1 MASAHKYLLK
11 RARCVEI
18 TVGHTPDADDAF
30 MFYGIV
36 ANKVTMDDVKVKHV
50 IEDIESLNKKA
61 LKNEL
66 DVTAVSAHAY
76 AYTHDYVI
84 LRSGASFGK
93 AYGPIVIAKRKF
105 SVEELKKSRIAIPG
119 RMTTAYLLLRMAIGD
134 FNPVEMKFSD
144 INAAV
149 EKDAVDAGL
158 VIHEAQITYDQA
170 KFVNTLDLGLWWDGV
185 SKGLPLPLGIN
196 IASKRLGSDMISRFD
211 DLLKRSIQFGF
222 ENIGDSIDYAM
233 QYARG
238 GSRYLIEKFVRMY
251 VNDLTID
258 MGEQGVSSLHKLYS
272 IAKQNQIIN
281 NIEVAIA

>member
-1 MASAHKYLLK
+1 M
-11 RARCVEI
+11 EI
-18 TVGHTPDADDAF
+18 KVGHTPDADDAF

-36 ANKVTMDDVKVKHV
+36 SNNVAIDGVTIKHV
-50 IEDIESLNKKA
+50 IEDIESLNRRA

-76 AYTHDYVI
+76 AYTRDYVI

-105 SVEELKKSRIAIPG
+105 SVDELKKSRIAVPG
-119 RMTTAYLLLRMAIGD
+119 KMTTAYLLLKMAIGD
-134 FNPVEMKFSD
+134 FNAVEMRFSE
-144 INAAV
+144 INGAV
-149 EKDAVDAGL
+149 ERGSVDAGL

-170 KFVNTLDLGLWWDGV
+170 KFVNTLDLGLWWDDV

-196 IASKRLGSDMISRFD
+196 IASKRLGNEMIKRFD
-211 DLLKRSIQFGF
+211 ELLKRSIKFGF
-222 ENIGDSIDYAM
+222 DNLDAALDYAM

-238 GSRYLIEKFVRMY
+238 GSRYLIEKFVKMY

-258 MGEQGVSSLHKLYS
+258 MGEQGVSALHKLYS
-272 IAKQNQIIN
+272 IAKQNQIIKD
-281 NIEVAIA
+281 IEVAVV